1 MYLLLLPPLSWTQPF
16 TGPRIFASF
25 DTVQAIEKVTNARTV
40 IGEVTKRPEPLFN
53 ATKPWEPR
61 IDNGYPN
68 VLYDPERQPPFR
80 LWYDC
85 CIKVAQ
91 TSVCRDSDT
100 KALLYAESDDGLAWV
115 KPALGRVNFRGSIEN
130 NIVMECAPR
139 APL

>member
-1 MYLLLLPPLSWTQPF
+1 MF
-16 TGPRIFASF
+16 AGERIFASF
-25 DTVQAIEKVTNARTV
+25 DTAQAIASVTNAHTV
-40 IGEVTKRPEPLFN
+40 LGAVHKHPARLFE
-53 ATKPWEPR
+53 ADKPWEPR